1 MTTSTNRPLRTPKNH
16 WWWLPSVIT
25 VLVLIA
31 IWEAAVDILAIR
43 ASVLPAPSR
52 VFTQAVAH
60 FPDLATHTLATLT
73 VTLIG
78 FGASLLV
85 SWVIAITIDFHPR
98 LRQAV
103 MPLLV
108 ASQTIPLIVIAP
120 LMILWFGF
128 GLLPKV
134 LLVILVT
141 FFPTTLGLIEGFAST
156 PSTKTDLLTSL
167 DATAWQQFRLLRLP
181 SAMPS
186 FFTSLRISITYAVV
200 GTIFAEYAG
209 SSSGLGVYL
218 ALQRNSFRT
227 DLVLAA
233 VIMIAL
239 LSLALFGLAALAQR
253 LIAPWTLKL
262 DDRHRR

>member
-1 MTTSTNRPLRTPKNH
+1 MTTSVDRSGTSKH
-16 WWWLPSVIT
+16 SSWLPSLIT
-25 VLVLIA
+25 LIALIA
-31 IWEAAVDILAIR
+31 IWEAAVTIFAIR
-43 ASVLPAPSR
+43 PSVLPAPSR
-52 VFTQAVAH
+52 VFTQAIVH
-60 FPDLATHTLATLT
+60 FPELATHSLATLS

-78 FGASLLV
+78 FGASLVV
-85 SWVIAITIDFHPR
+85 SWTLAVTIDFHPR
-98 LRQAV
+98 LQQAV

-108 ASQTIPLIVIAP
+108 ASQTIPLVVIAP

-141 FFPTTLGLIEGFAST
+141 FFPTTLGLIEGFAAT
-156 PSTKTDLLTSL
+156 PATKTDLLTSMG
-167 DATAWQQFRLLRLP
+167 ATAWQQFRLLRLP
-181 SAMPS
+181 SALPS

-262 DDRHRR
+262 DDRQRP